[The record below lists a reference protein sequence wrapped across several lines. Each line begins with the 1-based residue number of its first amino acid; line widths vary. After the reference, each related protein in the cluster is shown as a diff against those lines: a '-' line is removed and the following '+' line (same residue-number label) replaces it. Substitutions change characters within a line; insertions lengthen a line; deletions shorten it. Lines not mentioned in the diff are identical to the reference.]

1 MLQVV
6 WELWWNGNPFA
17 LHGALASAQ
26 QRLAQPVAVP
36 AATKGRQQ
44 EMDHLKKLGF
54 LGSKYP
60 ITLIIMPVCRFSTD
74 FVVAGI
80 ASAGPVRPD

>member
-60 ITLIIMPVCRFSTD
+60 ITLYNASLP
-74 FVVAGI
+74 I
-80 ASAGPVRPD
+80 AVRRRISLLQGLLRRIA